1 MTRHRDQNEKV
12 LDQFTRQAES
22 YAKLTASARGASG
35 TPFLDAI
42 CPLETDRVLDVAC
55 GVGRLTIAL
64 AKVTQHVTGID
75 LTAAMIDKGRALQ
88 AETGVANVDW
98 HVGDILPLPFP
109 DGAFSLV
116 VSQAAFHHLID
127 PAAVLTEMVRVC
139 SDDGRVAVNDLS
151 PDRGKAD
158 AFNRVEKLRDPSH
171 VRALPPAELR
181 SLGRQ
186 IGLVE
191 SAVCSDF
198 VPPIALEAVLKT
210 SFPNPGDLEKVRALY
225 RADAQSGVDALGL
238 RAQFSTDQIMVQY
251 PMTLVVWRRP
261 GRPPHPARRR

>member
-1 MTRHRDQNEKV
+1 MTRHKDQNEKI
-12 LDQFTRQAES
+12 LDQFTKQAES
-22 YAKLTASARGASG
+22 YAKFTASARGAFS

-42 CPLETDRVLDVAC
+42 RPLETDRVLDVAC

-64 AKVTQHVTGID
+64 AKLTQHVTGID
-75 LTAAMIDKGRALQ
+75 LTAAMIDKGRTLQ
-88 AETGVANVDW
+88 AETGVTNIDW
-98 HVGDILPLPFP
+98 HVGDVLPLPFP

-127 PAAVLTEMVRVC
+127 PAAVLTEMARVC
-139 SDDGRVAVNDLS
+139 SDEGRIAVNDLS
-151 PDRGKAD
+151 PDPGKAD

-181 SLGRQ
+181 ALGSQ

-191 SAVCSDF
+191 TTVSSDL
-198 VPPIALEAVLKT
+198 VPPLPIEAVLKA

-225 RADAQSGVDALGL
+225 LSDAQSGVDTLGL
-238 RAQFSTDQIMVQY
+238 GAQFSTDQIMIQY

-261 GRPPHPARRR
+261 G